1 MPRLAPFLL
10 HHARRKHPLLPILLR
25 ECRDTRSAQNELR
38 WLIEHAIALQS
49 SPQTRKQ
56 RKVLTNL
63 SSAPGWRTTL
73 RKLVERRAKG
83 EPLQYILGTQP
94 FGDLDILC
102 KRGVLIPRSET
113 EVYTVQ
119 FAELVKKNGQAERQT
134 LRILDLCTG
143 TGCISLLL
151 HSLLKPPNI
160 KQTEPEGRLADRLN
174 AGLEI
179 LSVDISETALE
190 LARTNLHYNLGLKHL
205 HPSAEQDISFAQADV
220 LYKVTGNSTVKR
232 DSALASKSYTIDTE
246 LGTSAPSIWEV
257 LQRNGPENRWDVLI
271 ANPPYISPRQFS
283 PGGATARSV
292 RRWEPQLAL
301 VPRPLKSYAPRIP
314 IGPEHQQ
321 RRLPIQLDRGDEFYP
336 RLLELARLVGAKAVV
351 LEVGDNGQALRVRNM
366 ATQYFAGEPD
376 MVVEV
381 WRGDGTVDTSSSD
394 SDCNSSWS
402 ECRAVIV
409 WRSPWATWRMMNAEF

>member
-38 WLIEHAIALQS
+38 WLIEHAIALQLL
-49 SPQTRKQ
+49 PQNRKQ
-56 RKVLTNL
+56 RKVLTNI
-63 SSAPGWRTTL
+63 SSAPEWRTTL

-119 FAELVKKNGQAERQT
+119 FAELVKKNEQAERQK

-160 KQTEPEGRLADRLN
+160 EQTEPEGRPADRLN

-179 LSVDISETALE
+179 LSVDISETALQ

-232 DSALASKSYTIDTE
+232 DSALASKSYIIDTE

-292 RRWEPQLAL
+292 RRWEPKLAL
-301 VPRPLKSYAPRIP
+301 VPRPLKPYAPRVP
-314 IGPEHQQ
+314 IGPE
-321 RRLPIQLDRGDEFYP
+321 RRQCLPIQLDRGDEFYP

-351 LEVGDNGQALRVRNM
+351 LEVGDNRQALRVRNM
-366 ATQYFAGEPD
+366 ATQCFAGEPD

-381 WRGDGTVDTSSSD
+381 WRDDGTVDTTTSD
-394 SDCNSSWS
+394 SGRNGPWS
-402 ECRAVIV
+402 ECRAVIM
-409 WRSPWATWRMMNAEF
+409 WRSPWAAWRMKNAKF